1 VAPRR
6 RYRVHGAMCLRAE
19 CEARGVMAIPCPG
32 DSSSTLMAIG
42 SLAGNVSVSASSSKS
57 FICAISAEGDFCGFF
72 RMIMTSEPFFAF
84 ASLVYWMFA
93 PATKGGASAS
103 RKVRSEARYL

>member
-1 VAPRR
+1 
-6 RYRVHGAMCLRAE
+6 
-19 CEARGVMAIPCPG
+19 
-32 DSSSTLMAIG
+32 
-42 SLAGNVSVSASSSKS
+42 
-57 FICAISAEGDFCGFF
+57 
-72 RMIMTSEPFFAF
+72 MIMTSEPFFAF